1 MRRVILTVAC
11 FGLLGLFSGTEA
23 RAQWMPNWAGP
34 MNQMMQQ
41 NMMFDAAMAQNAQNA
56 VMQEFLRRQRF
67 RQATGYTGHIP
78 SPVSPGQLSDSIGE
92 MNEAFDDYNRGW
104 SQNSQRQWDATGR
117 YDMGAVRGEQ
127 VYVDLLGGPVELPYG
142 PERTYGN
149 GLGEYWRGGPDYDPN
164 VEEYLDVPEM
174 FPAW

>member
-1 MRRVILTVAC
+1 MRKTLCIAAC
-11 FGLLGLFSGTEA
+11 FGLIGWLGATEA

-41 NMMFDAAMAQNAQNA
+41 NMMFDAAMAQHARNVA
-56 VMQEFLRRQRF
+56 MQEFLRRQRF
-67 RQATGYTGHIP
+67 RQATGYTGYIP
-78 SPVSPGQLSDSIGE
+78 GPVSPGQLSRSIGE
-92 MNEAFDDYNRGW
+92 MNEAFEGYNQSW
-104 SQNSQRQWDATGR
+104 QQNSQRQWDATGR

-127 VYVDLLGGPVELPYG
+127 VYVDPMGGTVELPYG

-149 GLGEYWRGGPDYDPN
+149 GLGEYWRGGPGYDPN
-164 VEEYLDVPEM
+164 VEQHLDVPEM